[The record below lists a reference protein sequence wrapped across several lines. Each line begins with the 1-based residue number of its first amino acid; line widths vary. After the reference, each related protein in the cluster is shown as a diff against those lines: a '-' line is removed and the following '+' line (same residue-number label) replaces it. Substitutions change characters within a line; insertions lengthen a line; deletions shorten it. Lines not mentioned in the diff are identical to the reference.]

1 MTAFT
6 LSFAVTIEDEA
17 LLARIGVPAARD
29 GIHTW
34 TLSRIDEVVFLL
46 DREAE
51 RGDKAAADLAAYFL
65 LAGEEVYHDAKRDAQ
80 WASL

>member
-1 MTAFT
+1 MSDFR
-6 LSFAVTIEDEA
+6 LSFAVTPEDDA
-17 LLARIGVPAARD
+17 LLARVGVSPARG
-29 GIHTW
+29 GIHEW
-34 TLSRIDEVVFLL
+34 TFARLNEVVSLL

-65 LAGEEVYHDAKRDAQ
+65 LAGEDVYYDAKREAQ